1 MATTPTNGKAIL
13 AKIISEFKD
22 INRAEIK
29 KWRQAIQLATDIN
42 TPRPYILQDMYDNLL
57 SDGHL
62 ISQIGL
68 RKAAT
73 LCSSFSI
80 IDKKT
85 GEPIPEKTELFQSE
99 WFYNLMDAA
108 LDSIL
113 FGYTLQELVVPEKMQ
128 FDVIP
133 RRNVV
138 PRKSL
143 VLFEA
148 SGDKGID
155 YSKGFERTLIH
166 CGKKEDLGLMM
177 HLCGLLIWKRN
188 AMQAWA
194 EFSEKFGMPL
204 ITATTNKVS
213 KSDIA
218 NIEAML
224 RALGEAAQAVLPEGT
239 TIDIKA
245 FAGSDSFNV
254 YDKQIQRINDEI
266 AKPLT
271 GGTMITDN
279 GSSKS
284 QSEVHERNLDAKIA
298 VNDKRTFQF
307 LVNDQLLLMMQS
319 WGWDVNPE
327 TDKFVFDASF
337 GLSVKEH
344 WDVVAGV
351 INYYDVDEK
360 WISKTF
366 NVPIIG
372 VKKEPKPIVPPA
384 KATLSENFR

>member
-1 MATTPTNGKAIL
+1 MATPTANSKAIL

-22 INRAEIK
+22 RNRAEIK
-29 KWRQAIQLATDIN
+29 KWRQAIAAATDISS
-42 TPRPYILQDMYDNLL
+42 PRPYILQDLYDNLM

-62 ISQIGL
+62 LSQIGL

-80 IDKKT
+80 IDKKS
-85 GEPIPEKTELFQSE
+85 GEPVPEKTELLQGE
-99 WFYNLMDAA
+99 WFYNLMDNA

-113 FGYTLQELVVPEKMQ
+113 RGYTLQELIDPSKMQ
-128 FDVIP
+128 FGMIP
-133 RRNVV
+133 RRNVI
-138 PRKSL
+138 PSKNM

-148 SGDKGID
+148 GGDKGID
-155 YSKGFERTLIH
+155 YSVGYEKTLIH
-166 CGKKEDLGLMM
+166 CSKADDLGLMM

-188 AMQAWA
+188 AMQSWA

-254 YDKQIQRINDEI
+254 YDKQIERINGELS
-266 AKPLT
+266 KPLT
-271 GGTMITDN
+271 GGTGSTDQKAFV
-279 GSSKS
+279 GSA
-284 QSEVHERNLDAKIA
+284 QVHERNLDDKIA
-298 VNDKRTFQF
+298 VSDKRLLQF
-307 LVNDQLLLMMQS
+307 IVNDQLLPLMQL
-319 WGWDVNPE
+319 WGWNVNPE

-337 GLSVKEH
+337 GLTVKEH

-351 INYYDVDEK
+351 LNVFDVDEK

-366 NVPIIG
+366 NVPITG
-372 VKKEPKPIVPPA
+372 VKNEPKPIVPPVR
-384 KATLSENFR
+384 ATLSENFR